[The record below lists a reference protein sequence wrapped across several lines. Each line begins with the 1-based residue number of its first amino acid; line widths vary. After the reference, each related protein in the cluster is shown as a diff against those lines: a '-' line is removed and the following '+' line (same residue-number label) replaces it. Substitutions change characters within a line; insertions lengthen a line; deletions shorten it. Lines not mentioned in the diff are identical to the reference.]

1 MLRITSIEEQKR
13 IRVVVEGQLVA
24 PWTTELSPAC
34 EKALAELHGR
44 ELVVEL
50 KHLTAICQEGEN
62 ILLDLMNRGV
72 KIFASGVFAK
82 EVLRQFARM
91 RRTNIQEATR

>member
-1 MLRITSIEEQKR
+1 MLKITSIEEQKR
-13 IRVVVEGQLVA
+13 LRVVVEGQLVA

-34 EKALAELHGR
+34 EKALADLHGR

-62 ILLDLMNRGV
+62 ILLDLTNRGV
-72 KIFASGVFAK
+72 KIIASGVFAK
-82 EVLRQFARM
+82 EVLKQFAR
-91 RRTNIQEATR
+91 RPRTNVQEATR